1 MPPYRVALTQHVAA
15 HQVPVGQPMP
25 APIAVAVEDPRV
37 PAVRLAAAGPS
48 WMPVAAPR
56 RRPRPLPPA
65 IPRGGPPHH
74 QTQVGVDRGQH
85 RRHRRGGRT
94 CPHIAWADQDDE
106 IGGIQRCLGGIGQT
120 TWKIADHGDSPTSA
134 GVDHGVHRPGV

>member
-15 HQVPVGQPMP
+15 
-25 APIAVAVEDPRV
+25 RKY
-37 PAVRLAAAGPS
+37 PS
-48 WMPVAAPR
+48 GSRCQHRSPSQSKTPCSSCSASRGWALMDASSGTR

-65 IPRGGPPHH
+65 IPGEAPHH

-120 TWKIADHGDSPTSA
+120 TWKIADHGDSPR
-134 GVDHGVHRPGV
+134 RPASITASTGPASNS

>member
-1 MPPYRVALTQHVAA
+1 MDASSGTPATSATSAARNPPGRA
-15 HQVPVGQPMP
+15 
-25 APIAVAVEDPRV
+25 
-37 PAVRLAAAGPS
+37 
-48 WMPVAAPR
+48 
-56 RRPRPLPPA
+56 
-65 IPRGGPPHH
+65 PHH

-120 TWKIADHGDSPTSA
+120 TWKIADHGDSPR
-134 GVDHGVHRPGV
+134 RPASITASTGPASNS